1 MAYGFGYI
9 LACLSSVWLNFY
21 EQGDNA
27 IIWYRVHILP
37 HLYQTLSLGAPPPK
51 PPTVTFFAS
60 TSYEVT
66 RTQIQVRSTT
76 LTTGV
81 TSIVVTTAAPSP
93 TWPAYQPLPT
103 LSLLGFEVPQL
114 LTTSTQPFNFGYNG
128 YSTNN
133 PNLLLCIA
141 LAFYCSVSFSFFI
154 IGWGWR
160 TAFAPWFFT
169 SPRSRAQ
176 RPRHVTPPPDYSAS
190 SRTPWYDNF
199 RKNCYE
205 FCVESRK
212 LSNEFPQRSD
222 MCTFATAL

>member
-133 PNLLLCIA
+133 PILLLCIA

-154 IGWGWR
+154 IGWIWR

-190 SRTPWYDNF
+190 SRTPWYDNCE
-199 RKNCYE
+199 RTVMN
-205 FCVESRK
+205 SA
-212 LSNEFPQRSD
+212 SNPGN
-222 MCTFATAL
+222 